1 MSNTNKKSSLITPG
15 YTLTFVLVTLLFF
28 LWAFPNTLND
38 VLITQFKKSLQL
50 SVAQTGLLPVAL
62 KCGYFV
68 TSIPAGLF
76 MQRKGYKFGLLLG
89 LSLFALGFFLF
100 IPASFVQ
107 QFWFFLL
114 AIFITTSGAAFL
126 EIGANSFVVGLG
138 DKASSERRLNL
149 AQSFNPIGGIAAAAA
164 GTLFIFSGNEPSKD
178 QISHWNPDEWGGIAT
193 YQDFLRGENMRI
205 IPTYIVLG
213 LLVVVIG
220 LLIWKAK
227 FPTLD
232 TPQKD
237 EKEEKGSFKSLL
249 KFPHWW
255 GGVISQFFY
264 LGAQLGT
271 WSYLILY
278 IKQNSLLTEKQA
290 GLFLTVNMAIFMVG
304 RFFSTWLMKYVKPV
318 KLMGTYA
325 LLNICLVAVAILGS
339 DWANAKFGI
348 GLNSCILSI
357 PFTDL
362 QVPIGIYALII
373 STFFMS
379 LMYPTNFASG
389 VKGLGPHAKLGASIL
404 VMSLIGGAVLTF
416 IMARIANTAWAGE
429 AIAPAMIIPIISYC
443 VICWYAFHGSKPRG
457 PIYE

>member
-1 MSNTNKKSSLITPG
+1 MKEIKKTSLITPG
-15 YTLTFVLVTLLFF
+15 YALTFVLITLLFF

-38 VLITQFKKSLQL
+38 VLITQFKKSLEL
-50 SVAQTGLLPVAL
+50 SLSQTGLLPVAL

-68 TSIPAGLF
+68 TSIPAGLL
-76 MQRKGYKFGLLLG
+76 MQRKGYKFGLLIG
-89 LSLFALGFFLF
+89 LTLFACGFFLF
-100 IPASFVQ
+100 IPASLVQ

-126 EIGANSFVVGLG
+126 EIGANSFIVGLG
-138 DKASSERRLNL
+138 DKSTSERRLNL
-149 AQSFNPIGGIAAAAA
+149 AQSFNPIGGICAAAA
-164 GTLFIFSGNEPSKD
+164 GTFFIFSGNEPTKD
-178 QISHWNPDEWGGIAT
+178 QIAHWDPALWGVES
-193 YQDFLRGENMRI
+193 YKDFLREENMRV
-205 IPTYIVLG
+205 IPTYVVLG
-213 LLVVVIG
+213 ILVIIVG

-227 FPTLD
+227 FPALD
-232 TPQKD
+232 TPKTS
-237 EKEEKGSFKSLL
+237 EKEEKGSFRALL
-249 KFPHWW
+249 KFPQWW

-278 IKQNSLLTEKQA
+278 IQQNSLLTEKQA
-290 GLFLTVNMAIFMVG
+290 GIFLTVNMAIFMVG

-325 LLNICLVAVAILGS
+325 LINICLVTVAILGS
-339 DWANAKFGI
+339 GWASGKFGI
-348 GLNSCILSI
+348 GLHNCIWSV

-362 QVPIGIYALII
+362 QVPVGIYALIM

-389 VKGLGPHAKLGASIL
+389 IKGLGQHTKLGASIL
-404 VMSLIGGAVLTF
+404 VMSLIGGAVLSF
-416 IMARIANTAWAGE
+416 IMGRIADTEWAGE

-443 VICWYAFHGSKPRG
+443 VICWYAFKGSKEKYG
-457 PIYE
+457 ALVV

>member
-1 MSNTNKKSSLITPG
+1 MSEIKKTSLITPG

-50 SVAQTGLLPVAL
+50 SISQTGLLPVAL

-68 TSIPAGLF
+68 SSIPAGLL
-76 MQRKGYKFGLLLG
+76 MQRKGYKFGLLIG
-89 LSLFALGFFLF
+89 LALFACGFFLF
-100 IPASFVQ
+100 IPASLVQ

-138 DKASSERRLNL
+138 DKSSSERRLNL

-164 GTLFIFSGNEPSKD
+164 GTFFIFSGNEPTKD
-178 QISHWNPDEWGGIAT
+178 QIAHWDPTLWGVDT
-193 YQDFLRGENMRI
+193 YKDFLREENMRV

-213 LLVVVIG
+213 ILVVIIG

-227 FPTLD
+227 FPVLD
-232 TPQKD
+232 SPKTA
-237 EKEEKGSFKSLL
+237 EKEEKGSFKALL
-249 KFPHWW
+249 QFPQWW

-290 GLFLTVNMAIFMVG
+290 GIFLTVNMVIFMVG

-325 LLNICLVAVAILGS
+325 LINVCLVAVAILGS
-339 DWANAKFGI
+339 GWASTKFGI
-348 GLNSCILSI
+348 GLHNCVWPV

-362 QVPIGIYALII
+362 QVPVGIYALIA

-389 VKGLGPHAKLGASIL
+389 IKGLGPHAKLGASIL
-404 VMSLIGGAVLTF
+404 VMSLIGGAILSF
-416 IMARIANTAWAGE
+416 IMGRIADTNWAGE

-443 VICWYAFHGSKPRG
+443 VICWYAFVGSKPRG
-457 PIYE
+457 PVYH